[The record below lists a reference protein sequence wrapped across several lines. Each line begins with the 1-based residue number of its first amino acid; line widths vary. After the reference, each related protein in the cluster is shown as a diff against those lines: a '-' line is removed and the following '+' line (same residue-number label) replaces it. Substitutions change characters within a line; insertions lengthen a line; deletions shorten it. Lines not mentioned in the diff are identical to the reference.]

1 MQKTVQPCA
10 DLNKHKQKTAS
21 LSEILKS
28 AGRRF
33 FLWALRNADMSI
45 KPHYEVLNR
54 AWFAHLLQG
63 RYTPYRVVRT
73 AVNVLLLF
81 SMFGTMVSAVILSRE
96 VFAFLPISGGIALGR
111 ITHIVCVFWIYVLMA
126 LHLGLHW
133 NMILG
138 MMRKR
143 FGPVPLFFTEYI
155 GIMGLFVFLAHY
167 GGKGLQ
173 RMSGRRKEQK
183 ERA

>member
-33 FLWALRNADMSI
+33 FLWALRT
-45 KPHYEVLNR
+45 
-54 AWFAHLLQG
+54 WFAHLLQG

-111 ITHIVCVFWIYVLMA
+111 ITHIVCVFWMYVLMA

>member
-1 MQKTVQPCA
+1 MDAKRTLRIAVDCLMAVLLPLLMA
-10 DLNKHKQKTAS
+10 YELVGRAAHEW
-21 LSEILKS
+21 LG
-28 AGRRF
+28 AGIF
-33 FLWALRNADMSI
+33 VLWIA
-45 KPHYEVLNR
+45 HHVLNR
-54 AWFAHLLQG
+54 AWFAHLFQG
-63 RYTPYRVVRT
+63 RYTPYRAVQT
-73 AVNVLLLF
+73 GVNVLLLF

-111 ITHIVCVFWIYVLMA
+111 ITHIVCVFWMYVLMA